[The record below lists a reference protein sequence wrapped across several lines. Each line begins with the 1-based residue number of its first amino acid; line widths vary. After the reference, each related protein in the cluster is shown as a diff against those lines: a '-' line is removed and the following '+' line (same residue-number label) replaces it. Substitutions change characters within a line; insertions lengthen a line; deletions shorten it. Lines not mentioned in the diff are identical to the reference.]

1 MSINYQITP
10 YNNYSFDIFQIDDK
24 IFDPSWFKDILFKIK
39 QKINALANPN
49 EVRESF
55 ENYDEH
61 SEGILDTA
69 NFKTC
74 LMRS

>member
-1 MSINYQITP
+1 MNIIYQITP
-10 YNNYSFDIFQIDDK
+10 YYNYSFNIFLLDDK

-55 ENYDEH
+55 EVNQ
-61 SEGILDTA
+61 
-69 NFKTC
+69 
-74 LMRS
+74 

>member
-1 MSINYQITP
+1 ME
-10 YNNYSFDIFQIDDK
+10 DK
-24 IFDPSWFKDILFKIK
+24 
-39 QKINALANPN
+39 N
-49 EVRESF
+49 ELKHSF

-61 SEGILDTA
+61 NEGILDTA